1 MRVRSRLLW
10 GYPLPPEGTS
20 HTLRVFYRKESE
32 SSMKNPERLGR
43 FAETALVLVRRDHV
57 ARVIVNANYGIVRI
71 VRSKTKVLYRPD
83 WQALKIM
90 GKRSKVI

>member
-1 MRVRSRLLW
+1 
-10 GYPLPPEGTS
+10 
-20 HTLRVFYRKESE
+20 
-32 SSMKNPERLGR
+32 MKNPERLGR